1 MFARARSVKV
11 MAWSLLA
18 AAVALGIAD
27 FAQAAPAGPCQ
38 EMTVSNVPYVV
49 CTFDLHT
56 SALKLHWKNPQG
68 EPYGTVGALARA
80 AGRSGSAVSMAIN
93 AGMYHADGTPVGL
106 YVENGQQL
114 VKANTAGG
122 PGNFHMKPNGVFYF
136 TDLEAGV
143 METGKFLKTKPGA
156 DYATQSGPMLVIDG
170 KLHPRFSAHGPSL
183 KIRNGVGV
191 RDNGQTVVFAI
202 SNDGVS
208 FGDFARLFRDTLKC
222 SNALFLDGSI
232 SSVWAPSA
240 GRSDE
245 LWPAGP
251 IVSARPRAKAA
262 ATSK

>member
-1 MFARARSVKV
+1 
-11 MAWSLLA
+11 
-18 AAVALGIAD
+18 
-27 FAQAAPAGPCQ
+27 
-38 EMTVSNVPYVV
+38 MTASDVPYVV
-49 CTFDLHT
+49 CTFDLRT
-56 SALKLHWKNPQG
+56 SALQLHWKSRDG

-80 AGRSGSAVSMAIN
+80 AAKSGGPVSMAIN

-106 YVENGQQL
+106 YIEEGHQL
-114 VKANTAGG
+114 VKANTAAG

-143 METGKFLKTKPGA
+143 METGRFLKSKPKA
-156 DYATQSGPMLVIDG
+156 DFATQSGPMLVIEG
-170 KLHPRFSAHGPSL
+170 KLHPRFSLHGPSL

-222 SNALFLDGSI
+222 PNALFLDGSI

-240 GRSDE
+240 GRADE

-251 IVSARPRAKAA
+251 IVSAKVKANA
-262 ATSK
+262 AEK

>member
-1 MFARARSVKV
+1 MRVWITA
-11 MAWSLLA
+11 LA
-18 AAVALGIAD
+18 VLGAGS
-27 FAQAAPAGPCQ
+27 AKAAPAGPCQ
-38 EMTVSNVPYVV
+38 ELTVSNVPYVV
-49 CTFDLHT
+49 CTFDLRT
-56 SALKLHWKNPQG
+56 SALKLHWKSPGG

-80 AGRSGSAVSMAIN
+80 AGRSGGPVSMAIN

-106 YVENGQQL
+106 YIENGQQL

-122 PGNFHMKPNGVFYF
+122 PGNFHMKPNGMFYF
-136 TDLEAGV
+136 SDLEAGV
-143 METGKFLKTKPGA
+143 METGKFLKVKPKA
-156 DYATQSGPMLVIDG
+156 DFATQSGPMLVIEG

-222 SNALFLDGSI
+222 PNALFLDGSI

-240 GRSDE
+240 GRADE

-251 IVSARPRAKAA
+251 IVSAKPKAEA
-262 ATSK
+262 AGKPK